1 MKYETTIGRKL
12 FAREFIPLLKSK
24 QDFGLGGTS
33 YALEKEIQLQ
43 GGGWF
48 LRSPQKDDKRHVNC
62 VICFC

>member
-33 YALEKEIQLQ
+33 YALEKEIQLL
-43 GGGWF
+43 GGG
-48 LRSPQKDDKRHVNC
+48 
-62 VICFC
+62 